1 MIAGIFFLLRMAV
14 SEKPKCKLF
23 TTHFSAM
30 KPGKLFPG
38 EGVLG
43 KSWLCSIVNSLV
55 TRLQRDILHI
65 EISFYNQDY
74 DSD

>member
-1 MIAGIFFLLRMAV
+1 MAV
-14 SEKPKCKLF
+14 SEKPKCEMF
-23 TTHFSAM
+23 TTHFPTI

-38 EGVLG
+38 EGGLG
-43 KSWLCSIVNSLV
+43 QNWLLCSTVNSLV
-55 TRLQRDILHI
+55 THLQRDIIHI